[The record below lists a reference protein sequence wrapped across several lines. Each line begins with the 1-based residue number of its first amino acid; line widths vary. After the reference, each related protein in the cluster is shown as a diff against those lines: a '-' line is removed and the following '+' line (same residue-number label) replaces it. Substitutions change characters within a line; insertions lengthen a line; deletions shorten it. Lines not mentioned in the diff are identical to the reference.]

1 MHLGLVETPSVHVD
15 LARHEVAP
23 TVRGVERQSAIGQK
37 RGLSQIAFARM
48 QRPVAQSHQSEHRH
62 GRRIVRRDCERLLEA
77 RDRSLSRFRIQPI
90 RVVHA
95 AHEQIEGAEIFRAL
109 AHRCFGAGFFKP
121 ADKRRDDPLDEFVL
135 NLEHIVRAAI
145 VALSP
150 EHSSRG
156 AFDERRLKAQS
167 RRGQPD
173 GASHDEPHAEGRRD
187 LLRIL

>member
-1 MHLGLVETPSVHVD
+1 MMHLGLIETPSVHVD

-23 TVRGVERQSAIGQK
+23 TVCGVERESTIGQK

-48 QRPVAQSHQSEHRH
+48 QRPLAQSHESKHRH
-62 GRRIVRRDCERLLEA
+62 GRRIIGRDCERILEA

-90 RVVHA
+90 CVVHA

-109 AHRCFGAGFFKP
+109 AHGCFGAAFFKP

-135 NLEHIVRAAI
+135 NLEHVVRVAI
-145 VALSP
+145 VTLGP
-150 EHSSRG
+150 EHSSRA

-173 GASHDEPHAEGRRD
+173 TAPVTTNRTPRADATC
-187 LLRIL
+187 